1 MEKVL
6 LVFPREGME
15 RWEGIVAPPSVLFLS
30 AGLKEKGFE
39 VDFSFLEV
47 QSLTLSPPRKLSH
60 YFAIGITLF
69 DDFFLQEAE
78 FAERIPEGPL
88 VALGGITPT
97 MAPLEVFY
105 LFPKAN
111 IIFPGEGDRAFGE
124 VLASLKEGKIP
135 RGPWGIRLGGKEK
148 PPQPIPIR
156 ESLSRVF
163 PDLSLAEQELEIV
176 LTRGCPRS
184 CIFCTHAHG
193 RLQRRTPLSS
203 VRNWMREFRKK
214 GGERVNL
221 ADDDIL
227 LDPDY
232 AKEVFRII
240 GEEGLKIWGVQ
251 TSMDSL
257 RLPGAIEALRKA
269 PFVAE
274 PILWIGTDAFLDRR
288 AKRLAK
294 RSRQRDIMWTI
305 EKLEDEGIKNYH
317 YWILTDCLSEL
328 EEFVEEFSLVGK
340 LIMNFPGFH
349 LLPNAPFL
357 IPYPYTPAFKR
368 ALRLCPE
375 RVVYRRILRR
385 AGIKYPLVLLEKP
398 ADEVLFH
405 FLNPERTLI
414 PWTFAGEFVEHLRQ
428 GKVERAA
435 SLLLTLTREQGLD
448 PSPIYRIFEHG

>member
-1 MEKVL
+1 M
-6 LVFPREGME
+6 
-15 RWEGIVAPPSVLFLS
+15 APPSVLFLS

-47 QSLTLSPPRKLSH
+47 QSLTLSPPRELSS

-78 FAERIPEGPL
+78 FVRRIPPGPL
-88 VALGGITPT
+88 VLLGGITPT
-97 MAPLEVFY
+97 MAPVEVFY

-111 IIFPGEGDRAFGE
+111 VVFPGEGDKAFGK
-124 VLASLKEGKIP
+124 VLASLRDGKIP
-135 RGPWGIRLGGKEK
+135 RGPWGVRLRGKEK
-148 PPQPIPIR
+148 PPQPLPIR
-156 ESLSRVF
+156 EELSHVF
-163 PDLSLAEQELEIV
+163 PDLSLSGEELEIV

-184 CIFCTHAHG
+184 CIFCTHPHG
-193 RLQRRTPLSS
+193 RHQRRTPLSS
-203 VRNWMREFRKK
+203 VRQWMREFRKK

-227 LDPDY
+227 LDPEY
-232 AKEVFRII
+232 AREVFRII
-240 GEEGLKIWGVQ
+240 KEEGLRIWGIQ

-257 RLPGAIEALRKA
+257 RSLKAMEALREA
-269 PFVAE
+269 PFVAG
-274 PILWIGTDAFLDRR
+274 PVLWIGTDAFLDRR

-294 RSRQRDIMWTI
+294 RSRQEDILRAV
-305 EKLEDEGIKNYH
+305 ERFEEEGIKNYH
-317 YWILTDCLSEL
+317 YWILTDCQSTL
-328 EEFVEEFSLVGK
+328 EEFAEEFSFVGRLLLK
-340 LIMNFPGFH
+340 YKNFH

-375 RVVYRRILRR
+375 RVVYRKILQRR
-385 AGIKYPLVLLEKP
+385 GIKYPLVLLERP

-414 PWTFAGEFVEHLRQ
+414 PWISAGEFVGNLRRVE
-428 GKVERAA
+428 VERAA
-435 SLLLTLTREQGLD
+435 SLLLTLAREQGID
-448 PSPIYRIFEHG
+448 PSPIYRIFEQG